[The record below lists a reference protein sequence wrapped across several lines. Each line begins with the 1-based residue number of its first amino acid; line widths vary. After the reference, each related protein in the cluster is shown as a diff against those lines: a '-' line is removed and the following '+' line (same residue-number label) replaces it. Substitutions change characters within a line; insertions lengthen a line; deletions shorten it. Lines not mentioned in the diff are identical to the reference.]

1 MNKNLTKLLNCYKGQ
16 CARASAQPCWLS
28 QGRAHPQ
35 GVNLHGFFLSE
46 IGLGESV
53 RLLYHA
59 LATQDIH
66 LAACSRD
73 LGHRK
78 NAPEF
83 TDIISDDAP
92 YGVAINVDSLIGMKG
107 LRHQICRSKT
117 NIAYPFWELDT
128 IAPKYQGY
136 LRRYDRL
143 WAPSGF
149 IAGVLED
156 HGFENVDL
164 IKQPIQVPNQDP
176 TFFDPKTKLNI
187 LFYFDFDSFPARKN
201 PEAAIHA
208 FKAAFG
214 REQDVGLTI
223 KTRGQNDHGRRD
235 WLVRQVQD
243 DPRIEVI
250 DRLLTRDEMGQMMEA
265 HDVFMSLHRSE
276 GLGLGCA
283 EALAAG
289 KVVIATDYG
298 GSTDFIT
305 AQTGFPVAWDR
316 IAVGPEDYIM
326 PEGATWADPSVE
338 DAAAQLRSIY
348 DDPDAARA
356 RARAGFGHLKTEH
369 SFQAVGRKMSEILRK
384 DGLLQV

>member
-1 MNKNLTKLLNCYKGQ
+1 MNKTLTKLLNCYKGQ
-16 CARASAQPCWLS
+16 CAQASAQPCWLAGPS
-28 QGRAHPQ
+28 RLPN

-59 LATQDIH
+59 LATQDIR

-73 LGHRK
+73 LGPRA

-83 TDIISDDAP
+83 SDIITPDAP
-92 YGVAINVDSLIGMKG
+92 YDIAINVDSLIGMKG

-128 IAPKYQGY
+128 IAPKYQAY
-136 LRRYDRL
+136 LRRHDRL

-149 IAGVLED
+149 IQTVLEA
-156 HGFENVDL
+156 HGFEAVDL
-164 IKQPIQVPNQDP
+164 IRQPIHLPDQAPA
-176 TFFDPKTKLNI
+176 FFDPGPRLNI

-214 REQDVGLTI
+214 REQDVKLTI
-223 KTRGQNDHGRRD
+223 KTRGQNDLGRRD
-235 WLVRQVQD
+235 WLAAQVAG
-243 DPRIEVI
+243 DPRIEVV
-250 DRLLTRDEMGQMMEA
+250 DRLLTRDEMGAMMDA

-316 IAVGPEDYIM
+316 IDVGPDDYLL
-326 PEGATWADPSVE
+326 PEGATWADPSI
-338 DAAAQLRSIY
+338 DHAAALLRSVY
-348 DDPDAARA
+348 DDPSAARA
-356 RARAGFGHLKTEH
+356 RAQRGFDWLMEHH
-369 SFQAVGRKMSEILRK
+369 SFAAVGRKMMETLRRA
-384 DGLLQV
+384 GSLPA